1 MDVFGMDTAPDDEV
15 GGSAGGEQPT
25 PRVGTWFERGSA
37 SDAALS
43 DRGIGVPINTMLDRV
58 RESDGLAFVQDEDE
72 EEEDAA

>member
-15 GGSAGGEQPT
+15 GGATGGTEPT
-25 PRVGTWFERGSA
+25 PRVGSWFERGSA

-43 DRGIGVPINTMLDRV
+43 DRGIAVPINTMLDRV
-58 RESDGLAFVQDEDE
+58 RESDGIAFQQEDD